1 MRIIAGLYRFRELKA
16 PKTDATRPTASRMRE
31 SFFNICQGII
41 EDAVVLDLFAGSGA
55 IGFEAL
61 SRGAKSVAFVDES
74 KEAIRC
80 IHDNAKLLGVEKQ
93 IQVFHGDVYT
103 MLRYL
108 EKQKRTFTLIYADPP
123 YAKRGD
129 EGSSESSKVIDA
141 IDKSN
146 LLANGG
152 EFFIEEA
159 ADYPPVVG
167 DIKTLILK
175 SSRKLGR
182 GLLQQ
187 YENV

>member
-16 PKTDATRPTASRMRE
+16 PKSEATRPTANRMRE
-31 SFFNICQGII
+31 AFFNICQGVI
-41 EDAVVLDLFAGSGA
+41 EEAVVLDLFAGSGA

-61 SRGAKSVAFVDES
+61 SRGAKSVVFVDES

-103 MLRYL
+103 MLRHL
-108 EKQKRTFTLIYADPP
+108 DKQKRAFTLIYADPP
-123 YAKRGD
+123 YAKRGQ
-129 EGSSESSKVIDA
+129 EERSHSEQVIDA
-141 IDKSN
+141 IDASM
-146 LLANGG
+146 LLAGGG
-152 EFFIEEA
+152 ELFVEEA
-159 ADYPPVVG
+159 ADKPPEV
-167 DIKTLILK
+167 DHLKTLKLK

-187 YENV
+187 YER